1 MVLLSNDVFIQE
13 LNKLCGPN
21 DKKNDI
27 KTLTSNKDAGDK
39 KNTKKVNKNDNK
51 GNKEYM
57 CLIRATDGKNKKIST
72 HVYDNVIS
80 FTQNINSIIKC

>member
-13 LNKLCGPN
+13 LNKLCGPVEG
-21 DKKNDI
+21 KKKTSIWITMKRVKRNDI

-51 GNKEYM
+51 
-57 CLIRATDGKNKKIST
+57 
-72 HVYDNVIS
+72 
-80 FTQNINSIIKC
+80 